1 MLFDVSWL
9 KVSLM
14 ENVGVIEAFAS
25 HWAWPVLVWICQ
37 TVAAI
42 GVTIHVLRARRESS
56 SALLW
61 IFLAWTLP
69 FFGPLL
75 YLGFGIDRVSYKAL
89 LKESADSHLRS
100 KRNGIEHHLEMRS
113 YWSGL
118 HEARCS
124 EPVHLVERELN
135 RIHNG
140 LLPDHPLLEGNT
152 LRPLV
157 DGDEWYPRL
166 FEAIKQA
173 ESSIHIMSFIFNGDQ
188 VSNEL
193 MRLLEEKALSGVRV
207 RLMYDRFGSTLG
219 VVRRLFWRYRH
230 VPNFTIV
237 GWTQANPLKRQ
248 FQVNL
253 RNHRKIIVIDGKLA
267 FFGGL
272 NFADYHWSKT
282 CEAPVRDYHF
292 EVTGPSV
299 LELQYTFMRDW
310 YFMTNEDPELLLGKE
325 NFPVEKHTGPSCMR
339 LVNGG
344 PNLGGGEVLTDS
356 FFAAICAAKKQV
368 LLVTPYFV
376 PNQDIL
382 RALRIA
388 ALRGVD
394 VRLLLPKKNNHRC
407 AGWAGRGLYEE
418 LLEAGVRI
426 FERQPPFMHAKA
438 LIVDDCFSLI
448 GSANVDIRSL
458 RLNYETNMGVYCPT
472 FARQLKEVVLNDFDF
487 SEELQLTAWRE
498 RPNTHRVLEN
508 FCLLMKPV
516 L

>member
-1 MLFDVSWL
+1 MNS
-9 KVSLM
+9 M
-14 ENVGVIEAFAS
+14 EIMEALAS
-25 HWAWPVLVWICQ
+25 HWIWPVLAWMAQ
-37 TVAAI
+37 MTAAI
-42 GVTIHVLRARRESS
+42 GVTFHILRSRRESA

-61 IFLAWTLP
+61 IFLAWSIP

-75 YLGFGIDRVSYKAL
+75 YLGFGVDRVSYKAL
-89 LKESADSHLRS
+89 RKESADAQLRR
-100 KRNGIEHHLEMRS
+100 KRNGIEHHAEMRS
-113 YWSGL
+113 YWHGL

-124 EPVHLVERELN
+124 EPVHAVERELS

-140 LLPDHPLLEGNT
+140 MLPDHPLLVGNT
-152 LRPLV
+152 LIPLV

-166 FEAIKQA
+166 FKAIEQA
-173 ESSIHIMSFIFNGDQ
+173 NFHIHIMSFIFNGDK
-188 VSNEL
+188 VSQQLMEL
-193 MRLLEEKALSGVRV
+193 LKKKAESGVEV

-219 VVRRLFWRYRH
+219 VVRGLFRRYRQ
-230 VPNFTIV
+230 VPNFKIV

-248 FQVNL
+248 FQINL
-253 RNHRKIIVIDGKLA
+253 RNHRKIAVIDGQRA

-282 CEAPVRDYHF
+282 CEAPIRDYHF
-292 EVTGPSV
+292 ELTGPSV
-299 LELQYTFMRDW
+299 LELQYTFMCDW
-310 YFMTNEDPELLLGKE
+310 YFMTNENPEALLGKQY
-325 NFPVEKHTGPSCMR
+325 FPIEKHTGTSCMR
-339 LVNGG
+339 LISAG
-344 PNLGGGEVLTDS
+344 PNMAGVEVLTDS

-394 VRLLLPKKNNHRC
+394 VRLLVPEKNNHRY

-418 LLEAGVRI
+418 LLEAGVKI
-426 FERQPPFMHAKA
+426 YERQPPFMHAKA
-438 LIVDDCFSLI
+438 LIVDDCFSLV

-458 RLNYETNMGVYCPT
+458 QLNYETNMGVYCPD
-472 FARQLKEVVLNDFDF
+472 FAARLKNIVLADFALSTQLVF
-487 SEELQLTAWRE
+487 SEWVQ
-498 RPNTHRVLEN
+498 RPRIHRVLEN